1 MATTSQS
8 SARERSLQ
16 EDIDGNSTVHRA
28 GPSQAQ
34 WATISLAA
42 SGACFLLY
50 PAIRPF
56 SDETSL
62 SGAAAFAS
70 SAWFLAHSLA
80 MAGFVLL
87 ALGSLGVYLY
97 LRDTAGSTP
106 AILSLV
112 LSWIGIGLTL
122 PYYGAETFGLQA
134 VGRDAL
140 RQQNAAAMPLAN
152 SIRLEE
158 GIWFIMLGLLC
169 LGVGTTLL
177 AVALWR
183 SHRFPGWSGIPL
195 AVGFALFIPQ
205 FLTPQPVRIAH
216 GLLIAFGCLLIA
228 RGILRPLTPLRR

>member
-1 MATTSQS
+1 MPRASLREARWTS
-8 SARERSLQ
+8 
-16 EDIDGNSTVHRA
+16 
-28 GPSQAQ
+28 
-34 WATISLAA
+34 ISLALC
-42 SGACFLLY
+42 GVCFFLY

-80 MAGFVLL
+80 MAGFILL
-87 ALGSLGVYLY
+87 ALGLLGVYLH
-97 LRDTAGSTP
+97 LRDTAAAELAMP
-106 AILSLV
+106 ALV
-112 LSWIGIGLTL
+112 LSWVGIGLTL

-134 VGRDAL
+134 VGRGAL
-140 RQQNAAAMPLAN
+140 GQQDPAAMSLAN
-152 SIRLEE
+152 SIRWEE
-158 GIWFIMLGLLC
+158 GIWFILLGLLC
-169 LGVGTTLL
+169 LGVGTALL

-216 GLLIAFGCLLIA
+216 GLLIALGCLLIA
-228 RGILRPLTPLRR
+228 WSLSRAREALHG